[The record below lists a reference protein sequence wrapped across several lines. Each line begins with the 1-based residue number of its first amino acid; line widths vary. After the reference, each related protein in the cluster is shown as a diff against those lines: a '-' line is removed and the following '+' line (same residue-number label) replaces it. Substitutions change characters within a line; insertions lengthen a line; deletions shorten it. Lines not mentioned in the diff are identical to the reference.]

1 MISCSAVLRYTSI
14 PVLLMIVGGILSFLK
29 KPSPSLTSAVQHFAA
44 GVVFAAVAAELI
56 PVLLHHHIRWIIVI
70 GFAAGVFVM
79 LLTEWFA
86 DKLSTSTRHFKR
98 LPLSLIV
105 VVAIDVFIDGILVG
119 VSFLANSRSGIIIAL
134 ALALE
139 TLFLGM
145 ATTLKMADNKVH
157 RALGIFVIFLIGL
170 FILIGASLGFGIV
183 SGLSLNFRIAI
194 IAFGVA
200 ALLYLVAEELL
211 TEAHEVPE
219 TRLATVAFF
228 VGFLI
233 VLFVH

>member
-1 MISCSAVLRYTSI
+1 
-14 PVLLMIVGGILSFLK
+14 
-29 KPSPSLTSAVQHFAA
+29 
-44 GVVFAAVAAELI
+44 
-56 PVLLHHHIRWIIVI
+56 
-70 GFAAGVFVM
+70 
-79 LLTEWFA
+79 
-86 DKLSTSTRHFKR
+86 
-98 LPLSLIV
+98 
-105 VVAIDVFIDGILVG
+105 
-119 VSFLANSRSGIIIAL
+119 
-134 ALALE
+134 
-139 TLFLGM
+139 
-145 ATTLKMADNKVH
+145 MADNKVH

-170 FILIGASLGFGIV
+170 CILIGASLGFGIV